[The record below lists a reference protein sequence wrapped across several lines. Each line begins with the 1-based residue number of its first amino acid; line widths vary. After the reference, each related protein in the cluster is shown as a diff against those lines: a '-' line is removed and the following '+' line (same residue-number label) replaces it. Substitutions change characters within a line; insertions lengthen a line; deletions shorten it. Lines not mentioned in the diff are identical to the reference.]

1 MRYFVTILTLYIN
14 SSRAY
19 TLYAY
24 ARSKY
29 VYGRASRTL
38 RKKKRGKEE
47 SKKWRKKKKR
57 ETRTGRFIANEE

>member
-38 RKKKRGKEE
+38 RKKKPGKRGIEEMEEEKE
-47 SKKWRKKKKR
+47 KR
-57 ETRTGRFIANEE
+57 NAHREIYC

>member
-38 RKKKRGKEE
+38 RKKTGKRGIEEMEEEKE
-47 SKKWRKKKKR
+47 KR
-57 ETRTGRFIANEE
+57 NAHREIYC